1 MRAMHLQS
9 ITRIMLMSGVPFC
22 GLAMSRGA
30 TGGVSGGLSQHRQ
43 DHQTGASTSAREPT
57 RASHPMVRA
66 ALASNTVFGG
76 TIDRLKALSGAM
88 HDVGGGEALREVL
101 EE

>member
-1 MRAMHLQS
+1 MRFIYSTGQS
-9 ITRIMLMSGVPFC
+9 CELGLYSTGRVTHIGPLTRTHSTP
-22 GLAMSRGA
+22 
-30 TGGVSGGLSQHRQ
+30 GGLSQHRQ

>member
-1 MRAMHLQS
+1 
-9 ITRIMLMSGVPFC
+9 
-22 GLAMSRGA
+22 
-30 TGGVSGGLSQHRQ
+30 
-43 DHQTGASTSAREPT
+43 
-57 RASHPMVRA
+57 MVRA

-101 EE
+101 ERSRNELVPVLR